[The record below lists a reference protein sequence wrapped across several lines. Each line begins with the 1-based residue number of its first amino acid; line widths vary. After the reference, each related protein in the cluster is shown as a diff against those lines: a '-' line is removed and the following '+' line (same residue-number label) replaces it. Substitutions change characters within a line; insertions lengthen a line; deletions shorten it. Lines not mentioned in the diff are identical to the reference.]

1 VVGLANFLSIVN
13 YNRSYFYAQSVAEFA
28 EALGYENKSVVSI
41 IAPTSRVQLE
51 EKLVTPI
58 SSNKLKTVVKKK
70 RKKSSTAN

>member
-1 VVGLANFLSIVN
+1 MVGLANFLSIVN

-28 EALGYENKSVVSI
+28 EALGYENKSVVPI